1 MSGTPKELDL
11 EKYIVDYLTSQPI
24 ITIAGEALVDRN
36 GEQMYEYRQVETAD
50 YDRDLCLIRSEV
62 TGFLKDTQ
70 PQEYQKLVDALS
82 AEVATSTKLT

>member
-1 MSGTPKELDL
+1 MPGTPKELDL

-50 YDRDLCLIRSEV
+50 YDRNLCLIRSEV
-62 TGFLKDTQ
+62 LAFLKDTQ
-70 PQEYQKLVDALS
+70 PEEFQKLIDAKGGS
-82 AEVATSTKLT
+82 ETEA